1 MSNCDTYIHFHQFSG
16 YHSLFGKKQS
26 KIEGVRYNFTL
37 NTSQHTPQ
45 PFSMVFLSCSRVQVS
60 KREAAVSLPGNQ
72 SRQIVVSHACE
83 KWPFWAAFDSSAH
96 TYYTDH
102 IDTFLNTE
110 KLL

>member
-1 MSNCDTYIHFHQFSG
+1 
-16 YHSLFGKKQS
+16 
-26 KIEGVRYNFTL
+26 
-37 NTSQHTPQ
+37 
-45 PFSMVFLSCSRVQVS
+45 VS